1 MSFKTQ
7 AFVLRSRVWREAD
20 RLYDLFT
27 PEEGVINVILKSAA
41 KPGNKLAGHA
51 LPYSKVRVM
60 IGRGHFDHLAGV
72 ETIRDFKN
80 IRSNLKLLS
89 LASSVVELFLYDQE
103 RGSKYREFSL
113 LESIFSFLDNPDI
126 EMEKK
131 SMLVRVFLWK
141 YLSLSGWQPQLDKC
155 LICSKDIS
163 SGKYVSGR
171 GIICSEHQEGGF
183 EISDNLIDFLRFVI
197 DADWSDFINLK
208 IDKNLNKEWLKASSM
223 FYQSVFERPSQ
234 SLKLFNYG

>member
-7 AFVLRSRVWREAD
+7 AFVLRNRSWREAD

-27 PEEGVINVILKSAA
+27 PEEGIINVILKSAA
-41 KPGNKLAGHA
+41 RPGNKLAGHM
-51 LPYSKVRVM
+51 LPFSQVRVM
-60 IGRGHFDHLAGV
+60 IGRGKFDHLAGA
-72 ETIRDFKN
+72 ETIVDFKN
-80 IRSNLKLLS
+80 IRSEIKLVS
-89 LASSVVELFLYDQE
+89 LAGSIAELFLYHKDMGNKQ
-103 RGSKYREFSL
+103 REFRL
-113 LESIFSFLDNPDI
+113 LESIFALLDHPDI
-126 EMEKK
+126 ELEKK
-131 SMLVRVFLWK
+131 SILVRVFLWK

-171 GIICSEHQEGGF
+171 GIICSEHQENGF
-183 EISDNLIDFLRFVI
+183 EISDNLIDFLRFVV
-197 DADWSDFINLK
+197 DADWLEFINLK
-208 IDKNLNKEWLKASSM
+208 IDKNLNNEWLKASSM